1 MSKEEG
7 DKRNKD
13 NPWQQQKRGYQ
24 DKEEDMKLWGIVV
37 FGLIGATFTT
47 LAVSLFAFFGLL
59 LNFLAVRLRIWMHF
73 EAVRISR
80 FLSMLE
86 ISYRLSD
93 FEVSFSGHGNITS
106 LKI

>member
-37 FGLIGATFTT
+37 FGLIGATFAT
-47 LAVSLFAFFGLL
+47 LAVSLIAFFRFL
-59 LNFLAVRLRIWMHF
+59 LNFSAVRFRIWMHF
-73 EAVRISR
+73 EAGSFSR
-80 FLSMLE
+80 FLLMLE
-86 ISYRLSD
+86 ISYRLSE
-93 FEVSFSGHGNITS
+93 F
-106 LKI
+106 